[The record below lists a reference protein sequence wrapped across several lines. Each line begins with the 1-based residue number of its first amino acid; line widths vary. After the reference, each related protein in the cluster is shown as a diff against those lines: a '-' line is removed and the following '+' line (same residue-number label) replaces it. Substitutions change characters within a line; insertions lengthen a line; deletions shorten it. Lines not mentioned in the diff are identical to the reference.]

1 LQQGCGSRRRF
12 YAGRPFAYEA
22 ARLCAATTGPV
33 VADALCHM
41 ICCRAAFGAE
51 FVQAQFMAWPFDSKL
66 GLANWRAQVQMLGF
80 AALHHWMWMPDRQ

>member
-1 LQQGCGSRRRF
+1 
-12 YAGRPFAYEA
+12 
-22 ARLCAATTGPV
+22 
-33 VADALCHM
+33 M